1 MTTQSINTIISHVL
15 AGVTD
20 DGSNYNARV
29 TLISEKIAN
38 KVIEQLESS
47 EQLYTVVG
55 MVSRYQNDKTLT
67 SEQLENLYA
76 KTDEKTFSALRQV
89 MPIVDDIQEWH
100 GKTFFKMLE
109 NL

>member
-1 MTTQSINTIISHVL
+1 MTQSINTIISHVL
-15 AGVTD
+15 AGITE

-29 TLISEKIAN
+29 MLISEKITN

-47 EQLYTVVG
+47 EQLYNIIG

-67 SEQLENLYA
+67 SEQLESLYT
-76 KTDEKTFSALRQV
+76 KTDELTFSALRQV
-89 MPIVDDIQEWH
+89 MPSVDDIQEWY